1 MLLYGFDYATSKYNI
16 KGSKTLFDILGGYFL
31 KIESWKRIT
40 HVESRTPAITKAKR
54 LA

>member
-31 KIESWKRIT
+31 KIDSWK
-40 HVESRTPAITKAKR
+40 TPAITKAKR